1 MKTCV
6 PIHNRIHNLENSTT
20 KKEKKRKFPKYF
32 TKQKKNEKNRNIIE
46 KKKREV

>member
-20 KKEKKRKFPKYF
+20 KKEKEKFPKYF
-32 TKQKKNEKNRNIIE
+32 TKQKKRKKTKYNKE
-46 KKKREV
+46 KKKEKFS